1 MLLTHSVSVLPLL
14 KLGTLVVK
22 TLSKQLAAKLKQQAA
37 YHPMFRQI
45 IIDMAQSG
53 NYTVRD
59 WITGL
64 LFFLNGCSTE
74 VVNLP
79 VAALLL
85 IFLLLLVAGV
95 VVVFEVQR
103 SAKSEARKEAARKQ
117 ELESHA
123 LNVKVWI
130 HTPSNSST
138 MAEITNARNKEPIDS
153 DGKCKMSVVDAAA
166 AAAALFFFLS
176 SFPSI
181 LAVL

>member
-45 IIDMAQSG
+45 IIDMAQ
-53 NYTVRD
+53 
-59 WITGL
+59 
-64 LFFLNGCSTE
+64 GCSTE